1 MSDKEQDEKKEKS
14 KRQADSN
21 ESNDEEEKRSTRKK
35 ARVDYN
41 EEKKGEASSKKE
53 TTKTEEEEEIIEDD
67 DDDEIQDVTPT
78 NIKSKP
84 DETSNTTAERP
95 TRSSSDDLM
104 GLPMEPTGL
113 EGAGRTSEILNNSLA
128 WGLPPENS
136 FLGAPLK
143 WGTGTMKELFFSFP
157 LKFFSQ
163 I

>member
-41 EEKKGEASSKKE
+41 EEKKGEAANKKE
-53 TTKTEEEEEIIEDD
+53 TSKTEEDEEIIEDD
-67 DDDEIQDVTPT
+67 DDDEIQEVTPT
-78 NIKSKP
+78 NVKSKP
-84 DETSNTTAERP
+84 EETSNTTADRP

-113 EGAGRTSEILNNSLA
+113 EGAGMNELRNFMFHIPYNMLLA
-128 WGLPPENS
+128 VD
-136 FLGAPLK
+136 
-143 WGTGTMKELFFSFP
+143 LFTDYVLYFSIP
-157 LKFFSQ
+157 KQSSK
-163 I
+163 

>member
-21 ESNDEEEKRSTRKK
+21 ESNDEDEKRSSTRKK

-41 EEKKGEASSKKE
+41 EEKKGEAANKKG
-53 TTKTEEEEEIIEDD
+53 TAKTEEEEEIIEDD

-78 NIKSKP
+78 NVKSKP
-84 DETSNTTAERP
+84 EETSNTTADRP

-113 EGAGRTSEILNNSLA
+113 EGAGMNFIFHISYNRNRILIIYS
-128 WGLPPENS
+128 PTTFYMFQHSKVE
-136 FLGAPLK
+136 FQMTK
-143 WGTGTMKELFFSFP
+143 
-157 LKFFSQ
+157 
-163 I
+163 

>member
-1 MSDKEQDEKKEKS
+1 MVPKRVPNPYPSFQKESALERQKQSIEYFRWTSLKMSDKEQDEKKEKS

-84 DETSNTTAERP
+84 EETSNTTAERP

-113 EGAGRTSEILNNSLA
+113 EGAGRTSEIL
-128 WGLPPENS
+128 
-136 FLGAPLK
+136 
-143 WGTGTMKELFFSFP
+143 
-157 LKFFSQ
+157 
-163 I
+163 